1 MKAKVISK
9 SYCIT
14 MTTDQFADIMDRD
27 EASYLTERHVP
38 LHTRIEDLG
47 SSISKVDYDGH
58 FGPHIFIT
66 ILAGANEEKIL
77 RNVITLVEE
86 YISLQVAHSLMVA

>member
-1 MKAKVISK
+1 MKAKVVAK
-9 SYCIT
+9 SYRIT

-27 EASYLTERHVP
+27 EASFSVRHVP
-38 LHTRIEDLG
+38 LYTRIEDLG

-58 FGPHIFIT
+58 FGPHIFVT

-86 YISLQVAHSLMVA
+86 YIGLQVAHSLMVA